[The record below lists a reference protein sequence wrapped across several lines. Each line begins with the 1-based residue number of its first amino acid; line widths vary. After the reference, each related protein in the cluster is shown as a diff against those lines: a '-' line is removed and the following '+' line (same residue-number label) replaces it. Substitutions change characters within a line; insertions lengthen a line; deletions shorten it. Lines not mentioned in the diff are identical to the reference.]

1 MITEIFS
8 LLSSL
13 DITKNN
19 KLDKKFDFNL
29 SRNRIRSIS
38 AYSSNS
44 IFYFPTIV
52 IDQATPDEIAMV
64 SRMLEKSYA
73 SFVITCISLMPF
85 HRIHA
90 DDQGSI
96 EEYLSQFHQNLGISG
111 GSSVAMG
118 KVLGLVNTLEESSSW
133 VDPSDPDVQATQKF
147 LMECWERSRKN
158 CTDFVK
164 TVSETVSLNDMFQ
177 AAPVDPVTK
186 VMQEQYMKTREE
198 LDTWGF
204 LGEATGDEFDD
215 DNILDMSDEDI
226 MAQIF
231 ARPVYHDGMEEDD
244 DEGLEDEYPE
254 IDDLLEASSGSG
266 NPKFDKYYDKLEKR
280 LNDSR
285 FQMFGSATAVEDIAI
300 GVEINAL
307 ISACRTEDEFKKA
320 KEICSRFG
328 SSNSEIGR
336 SMQSSI
342 DSAIERQRRR
352 LKEGKIKNESAAEPL
367 DEGNVKAAIDSIMF
381 SLQSVSENK
390 ILSCSNLTKLRSL
403 EAKLNKLKSKYAKYL
418 NRYKRKYKENQKTG
432 SKSKLQIRFNGSTI
446 SNPKAFMQ
454 QYGGYIKIIN
464 KRLKLIEKRREELRK
479 RKGGSASTEP
489 KAVSKEKTSEKDAA
503 LKEAA
508 AAMTT
513 LTDLDMQNIDACLE
527 AADKMLQAPDS
538 EIFSYI
544 DEASDA
550 DDWQNFDN
558 ERRMKALGS
567 RINSVNAQRR
577 AEEDLYKAS
586 MARKDAQRETDR
598 AKYEAEKSKD
608 ARRIAELEKKVGEK
622 DPRDP
627 EAGAEYDRNARRS
640 QVNMVR
646 AAIRNDYTGHK
657 TFDREIFTDME
668 MKKANEAVPTFAR
681 ANIGFIVDETEQVIT
696 RSVLVGIKVY
706 IHKIAAM
713 DLVNDIYNCIIN
725 KRKFL
730 KFVKF
735 ISGEEKSLA
744 DLLFSFKEMRLDA
757 LNTRSSTKRWASAFR
772 QRKRLSKMSV
782 PYLMKEYTPNGSVV
796 LTMDAVQ
803 YIKDEYGIDIMTPD
817 HVKMLMDA
825 SFLLGFVI
833 LDQANEIVYVT
844 YDGHGGNF
852 QQYTYDM
859 LVREQE
865 LSNKTMRELYRT
877 LSR

>member
-177 AAPVDPVTK
+177 TAPVDPVTK

-215 DNILDMSDEDI
+215 ENILDMSDEDI

-231 ARPVYHDGMEEDD
+231 SRPVYHDGMEEDEED
-244 DEGLEDEYPE
+244 GLEDEYPE
-254 IDDLLEASSGSG
+254 IDDML
-266 NPKFDKYYDKLEKR
+266 
-280 LNDSR
+280 
-285 FQMFGSATAVEDIAI
+285 
-300 GVEINAL
+300 
-307 ISACRTEDEFKKA
+307 
-320 KEICSRFG
+320 
-328 SSNSEIGR
+328 
-336 SMQSSI
+336 
-342 DSAIERQRRR
+342 
-352 LKEGKIKNESAAEPL
+352 ESANTL
-367 DEGNVKAAIDSIMF
+367 NEGNVKAAIDSIMF

-418 NRYKRKYKENQKTG
+418 SRYKRKYKENQKTG

-454 QYGGYIKIIN
+454 QYGAYIKIIN

-489 KAVSKEKTSEKDAA
+489 KAVAKEKTTEKDAA

-544 DEASDA
+544 DEASDTE
-550 DDWQNFDN
+550 DWQNFDN

-567 RINSVNAQRR
+567 RINSINAQRR

-598 AKYEAEKSKD
+598 AKYEAERSKD

-657 TFDREIFTDME
+657 TFDREIFTNME

-681 ANIGFIVDETEQVIT
+681 ANIGFIVDETEQVIS

-877 LSR
+877 LAR

>member
-177 AAPVDPVTK
+177 AAPMDPVTK

-198 LDTWGF
+198 VDIWGF

-231 ARPVYHDGMEEDD
+231 DRPVYHDGMEEDED
-244 DEGLEDEYPE
+244 DGLEDEYPE
-254 IDDLLEASSGSG
+254 IDDML
-266 NPKFDKYYDKLEKR
+266 
-280 LNDSR
+280 
-285 FQMFGSATAVEDIAI
+285 
-300 GVEINAL
+300 
-307 ISACRTEDEFKKA
+307 
-320 KEICSRFG
+320 
-328 SSNSEIGR
+328 
-336 SMQSSI
+336 
-342 DSAIERQRRR
+342 
-352 LKEGKIKNESAAEPL
+352 ESANTL
-367 DEGNVKAAIDSIMF
+367 NEGNVKAAIDSIMF

-489 KAVSKEKTSEKDAA
+489 KAVSKEQTSEKDAA

-550 DDWQNFDN
+550 DDWQTFDN

-577 AEEDLYKAS
+577 AEEDLYKAR

-598 AKYEAEKSKD
+598 AKYEAERSKD

-627 EAGAEYDRNARRS
+627 DAGAEYDRNARRS

-803 YIKDEYGIDIMTPD
+803 YIKDEYGIDIMTPE

-865 LSNKTMRELYRT
+865 LSNKTMRDLYRT
-877 LSR
+877 LAR